1 MLLPALTLLTAQTAY
16 PAVAP
21 VEVATAVP
29 HSGEQ
34 ARLTECLDQARK
46 NPATAITTAGL
57 WLIEAHDAGKALPQ
71 QCLGQA
77 YVSLLRWNAAHDA
90 FLAARD
96 AARPGDYAVRARLG
110 AMAGNAALAGN
121 DLPTAL
127 ADLDKAQADGALA
140 GDKPLAG
147 SIAADEARALVG
159 LGRNADAST
168 TLAHAR
174 ADAPQDAQVWLL
186 SATLS
191 RRTGDLK
198 SAQSQIEA
206 AAGLDPTDPAVGLEA
221 GVIAEL
227 TGNDDAARKSWNAV
241 AALTPDAP
249 EAKSARTYLAQI
261 ASSRP

>member
-1 MLLPALTLLTAQTAY
+1 MFLPALALLAAQTSQ
-16 PAVAP
+16 PAAPP
-21 VEVATAVP
+21 VEVATAAP

-34 ARLTECLDQARK
+34 SRLTECLDQARK
-46 NPATAITTAGL
+46 DPATAITTAGL
-57 WLIEAHDAGKALPQ
+57 WLIEAHDAGKALPH

-77 YVSLLRWNAAHDA
+77 YVSLLRWDAAHDA

-96 AARPGDYAVRARLG
+96 AALSSNYPVRARLG

-121 DLPTAL
+121 DLTGAL
-127 ADLDKAQADGALA
+127 ADLDKALADAALA

-147 SIAADEARALVG
+147 SIAADKARALVG
-159 LGRNADAST
+159 LGRNADAAT
-168 TLAHAR
+168 TLAQAR

-198 SAQSQIEA
+198 SAQAQIET
-206 AAGLDPTDPAVGLEA
+206 AAGLAPTDPAVGLEA

-227 TGNDDAARKSWNAV
+227 AGNDEAARKSWSAV
-241 AALTPDAP
+241 VALAPDAP
-249 EAKSARTYLAQI
+249 EGKSATAYLAQI
-261 ASSRP
+261 GSKP